1 VNPAASPPIAR
12 AAHPLHERA
21 LAGWRAFGARGSGL
35 SRFECAFVRAAIA
48 VLALHVIDDNY
59 LQPEPGTRLV
69 GHLTSGLVPM
79 TVLVLVALVY
89 PFLRAG
95 VRTAVVMT
103 VGALGVAFG
112 IPAVYY
118 LTHGG
123 ASGDDFSG
131 LAALA
136 TGLLLLLYGP
146 WPMWAARRSGGSR
159 RRRYVRR
166 AGIAVAIPMIAIAII
181 WFVVFPIGFPYV
193 YTHTGSTAS
202 TPHLGV
208 PSERV
213 KIPTADSLQ
222 LDGWYVPSKNRA
234 AVVVYPGPARA
245 DEARM
250 LIRHGYGVLLV
261 EPRGQGRS
269 EGDSIRWAGDRD
281 LLAAAA
287 FLQRRPDVDS
297 DRIGGFG
304 FSVGGELLLEAA
316 AQSSAFKAVV
326 SEGAGG
332 RVGDEDISGPFRALA
347 EANLAIMTAALTVF
361 ANHGPPPEIVGR
373 IGRIA
378 PRPLFLIYADPG
390 MGGED
395 TRQPKYFAAAG
406 APKTMWRVPGAKHT
420 GGIDAQPKEYERR
433 VVGFLDRSLLG

>member
-1 VNPAASPPIAR
+1 MNPVTAPPIDR
-12 AAHPLHERA
+12 TDQPLRRRVLAAWP
-21 LAGWRAFGARGSGL
+21 AFGAKGSGL
-35 SRFECAFVRAAIA
+35 SRFESSAVRAAVA
-48 VLALHVIDDNY
+48 VLALHIIDDNY
-59 LQPEPGTRLV
+59 LQPEPGTRPA
-69 GHLTSGLVPM
+69 GHITSGLVPLA
-79 TVLVLVALVY
+79 VLAAVALAY
-89 PFLRAG
+89 PFLRGGA
-95 VRTAVVMT
+95 RTAVVMT

-123 ASGDDFSG
+123 PSGDDFSG

-146 WPMWAARRSGGSR
+146 WPMWAARRSGGSW
-159 RRRYVRR
+159 RRRYARR
-166 AGIAVAIPMIAIAII
+166 AGIVAATPLVAIAII

-193 YTHTGSTAS
+193 YTHTGSTAAS
-202 TPHLGV
+202 PHLGV
-208 PSERV
+208 ASLHV

-222 LDGWYVPSKNRA
+222 LDAWYVPSKNRA

-261 EPRGQGRS
+261 APRGQGRS

-281 LLAAAA
+281 LLAGAA
-287 FLQRRPDVDS
+287 FLQGRPDVDP
-297 DRIGGFG
+297 DRIAGYG

-316 AQSSAFKAVV
+316 AQSTAFKAVV

-347 EANLAIMTAALTVF
+347 EANLAIMTGALTVF

-378 PRPLFLIYADPG
+378 PRPVFLIYADPG
-390 MGGED
+390 MGAEN

-420 GGIDAQPKEYERR
+420 GGIDARPKEYERR
-433 VVGFLDRSLLG
+433 VVSFLDRSLLR